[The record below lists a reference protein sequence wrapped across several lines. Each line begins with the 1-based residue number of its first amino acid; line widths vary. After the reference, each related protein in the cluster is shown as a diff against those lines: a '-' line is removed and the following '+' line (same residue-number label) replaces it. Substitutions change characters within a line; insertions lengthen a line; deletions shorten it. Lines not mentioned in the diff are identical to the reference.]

1 MKKFL
6 FIVLLCSSV
15 FWLFGCK
22 NEDDLLKE
30 GKYQEAYDMCKD
42 QDKKDEIL
50 KENKY
55 AVIIKNCKEI
65 SELDDTTDIT
75 FIADLEHMERNVV
88 YVFCVNKKKT
98 LGDGYYQDHYYY
110 FRADGAN
117 TGDAFYS
124 DIKKITDGGTNDDLP
139 SNVSTI
145 NNALGTDYEVGY
157 SRGAYYLK
165 NDEIG
170 YVSDALFLLASPKI
184 NNVYKEDQKI
194 IDNLNNLI
202 HNKIINNVSLIKK

>member
-1 MKKFL
+1 MNNVITNVYNKIVKIIKSTYMPFEISLNLSMKKIL
-6 FIVLLCSSV
+6 MSILLLVCSIIMLV
-15 FWLFGCK
+15 GCK

-50 KENKY
+50 RENKY

-75 FIADLEHMERNVV
+75 FIADLGHLKKGKDR
-88 YVFCVNKKKT
+88 YVFCVKTKKT

-124 DIKKITDGGTNDDLP
+124 DIKKWIHQ
-139 SNVSTI
+139 I
-145 NNALGTDYEVGY
+145 IMMIYQAM
-157 SRGAYYLK
+157 
-165 NDEIG
+165 
-170 YVSDALFLLASPKI
+170 FLQLTMPW
-184 NNVYKEDQKI
+184 ELI
-194 IDNLNNLI
+194 IR
-202 HNKIINNVSLIKK
+202 